1 MYYVKVLHGIE
12 QFAYNWP
19 DAVAQAS
26 DLCDLYGERVDV
38 RVVGQ
43 DEITWSC
50 YPKHSLVLN

>member
-1 MYYVKVLHGIE
+1 MYFVKVLHGIE

-19 DAVAQAS
+19 DAVAQAN
-26 DLCDLYGERVDV
+26 DLCDLYGQRVDV

-43 DEITWSC
+43 SVITWSC